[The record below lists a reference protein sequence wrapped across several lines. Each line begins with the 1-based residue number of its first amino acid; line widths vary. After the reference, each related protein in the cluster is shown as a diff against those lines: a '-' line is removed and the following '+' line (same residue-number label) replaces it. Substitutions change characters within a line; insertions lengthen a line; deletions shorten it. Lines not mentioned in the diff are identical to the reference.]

1 MMVDEKAD
9 RSRRNIK
16 HWVQAVIF
24 DLDGVVTDTA
34 EVHARAWKQ
43 MFDEYLE
50 TLGQREGRPYRR
62 FDREEDYL
70 RYVDGK
76 PRYDGVRS
84 FLESRGIEIDTG
96 SPDDPPRRET
106 ICGLGNRKNEIYQE
120 FIDKGLVKVFPA
132 AVRLIRH
139 LKLKRIKTAVV
150 SSSKNCQK
158 VLAAADIEDLFD
170 VRVDGEVSAELGLAG
185 KPAPDIFLKAAEELS
200 VSPEQAIV
208 VEDAIAGV
216 EAGRR
221 GGFGCVIGVEPTGR
235 GQNLE
240 GHGADRVVGDLSE
253 IDVDTVPQRRRTS
266 KLPSAL
272 NRIGEIIRWREGKK
286 TVLFLDYDG
295 TLTPIVE
302 RPEQAD
308 LAPEMRAILKILA
321 ERCTV
326 AIVSGRGLKDVQKR
340 VALEGLYYAGSHGFE
355 IDGPGQERIRN
366 EKGSEALPALNEA
379 ENELRSLLNDIQGAL
394 VERKKYS
401 VAVHYRRVASGQVE
415 MVENKVDDVL
425 QRHSGLRKGHGKK
438 VFELQPDVEWDKGRA
453 VLWLMERLGLQGE
466 AVRPIY
472 IGDDVTD
479 EDAFR
484 DLQERGAGI
493 VVHGGEKRS
502 SYARYG
508 LVDPEEVLTFLQN
521 LSAAISGG
529 E

>member
-1 MMVDEKAD
+1 MSDENTD
-9 RSRRNIK
+9 LTTRNIVR
-16 HWVQAVIF
+16 WVHAVIF

-34 EVHARAWKQ
+34 EAHARAWKQ
-43 MFDEYLE
+43 MFDDYLE
-50 TLGQREGRPYRR
+50 TLEQRKGIPYGR
-62 FDREEDYL
+62 FDREKDYL

-84 FLESRGIEIDTG
+84 FLQSRSIELETG
-96 SPDDPPRRET
+96 SPNDPPRRET
-106 ICGLGNRKNEIYQE
+106 ICGLGNRKNEIYQQ
-120 FIDKGLVKVFPA
+120 FIDKGLVKVYPA
-132 AVRLIRH
+132 AVRLIRQ
-139 LKLKRIKTAVV
+139 LKSKKIKTAVV

-170 VRVDGEVSAELGLAG
+170 VRVDGKVSAELGLAG
-185 KPAPDIFLKAAEELS
+185 KPAPDIFLKAIEELG
-200 VSPEQAIV
+200 VSPEQAVV

-221 GGFGCVIGVEPTGR
+221 GGFGCVIGVDPTGR
-235 GQNLE
+235 GRHLE
-240 GHGADRVVGDLSE
+240 DHGADRVVGDLSE
-253 IDVDTVPQRRRTS
+253 MDFDTVPQRRRTA

-272 NRIGEIIRWREGKK
+272 NRIGEIIRRLKGKK
-286 TVLFLDYDG
+286 IALFLDYDG

-308 LAPEMRAILKILA
+308 LSPEMRAILKKLA
-321 ERCTV
+321 GRCTL
-326 AIVSGRGLKDVQKR
+326 AIVSGRGLKDVQGR

-379 ENELRSLLNDIQGAL
+379 ENELRKLLTDIQGAL

-453 VLWLMERLGLQGE
+453 VLWLMEKLGLHDE
-466 AVRPIY
+466 TVRSIY

-484 DLQERGAGI
+484 VLQERGTGI
-493 VVHGGEKRS
+493 VVHGGEERS

-521 LSAAISGG
+521 LSAAHSGG

>member
-1 MMVDEKAD
+1 MRDEKTD
-9 RSRRNIK
+9 RTTRNIGQ
-16 HWVQAVIF
+16 WMQAVIF

-34 EVHARAWKQ
+34 EAHALAWKQ
-43 MFDEYLE
+43 MFDDYLE
-50 TLGQREGRPYRR
+50 TLGQRKGKPYRR
-62 FDREEDYL
+62 FEREEDYL
-70 RYVDGK
+70 RYVYGK
-76 PRYDGVRS
+76 PRNDGVKS

-106 ICGLGNRKNEIYQE
+106 LCGLGNRKNEIYQE

-132 AVRLIRH
+132 AVRLIRQ
-139 LKLKRIKTAVV
+139 LRSEKIKTAVV

-170 VRVDGEVSAELGLAG
+170 VRVDGKASAKLGLAG
-185 KPAPDIFLKAAEELS
+185 KPAPDIFLRAAEELS
-200 VSPEQAIV
+200 VSPEQAVV

-221 GGFGCVIGVEPTGR
+221 GGFGCVIGVDSTGR
-235 GQNLE
+235 GRNLE
-240 GHGADRVVGDLSE
+240 DHGADRVVGDLSE
-253 IDVDTVPQRRRTS
+253 IDFDTVPQRRRTS
-266 KLPSAL
+266 KLPSAV
-272 NRIGEIIRWREGKK
+272 NRIGEIIRWLEGSK

-308 LAPEMRAILKILA
+308 LTPEMRAILKILA

-326 AIVSGRGLKDVQKR
+326 AIVSGRGLNDVQER

-366 EKGSEALPALNEA
+366 EEGSEALPALNEA
-379 ENELRSLLNDIQGAL
+379 ENELRRLLTDIQGAL

-401 VAVHYRRVASGQVE
+401 VAVHYRRVAASQVE

-425 QRHSGLRKGHGKK
+425 QRHSELRKGRGKK
-438 VFELQPDVEWDKGRA
+438 VFELQPDVDWDKGRA
-453 VLWLMERLGLQGE
+453 VLWLMERLGLHSE

-484 DLQERGAGI
+484 VLQKQGVGI
-493 VVHGGEKRS
+493 VVNGGEERR

-508 LVDPEEVLTFLQN
+508 LGDPEEVLTFLEN
-521 LSAAISGG
+521 LAAAISGG

>member
-1 MMVDEKAD
+1 MRDEKRD
-9 RSRRNIK
+9 RTTRSIGQ
-16 HWVQAVIF
+16 WVQAVIF

-34 EVHARAWKQ
+34 EAHARAWKQ
-43 MFDEYLE
+43 MFDDYLE
-50 TLGQREGRPYRR
+50 TLGRRKGKPYRR
-62 FDREEDYL
+62 FDREEDYR

-84 FLESRGIEIDTG
+84 FLQSRGIELETG
-96 SPDDPPRRET
+96 SPNDPPRRET
-106 ICGLGNRKNEIYQE
+106 ICGLGNRKNEIYQQ

-132 AVRLIRH
+132 AVRLIRQ
-139 LKLKRIKTAVV
+139 LKSKKIKTAVV

-170 VRVDGEVSAELGLAG
+170 ARVDGDVSETLGLAG

-200 VSPEQAIV
+200 VSPERAVV

-221 GGFGCVIGVEPTGR
+221 GDFGCVIGVAPTGR
-235 GQNLE
+235 HRELAH
-240 GHGADRVVGDLSE
+240 HGADRVVSNLSE
-253 IDVDTVPQRRRTS
+253 INVDAVPHRRRTS
-266 KLPSAL
+266 ELPSAL
-272 NRIGEIIRWREGKK
+272 TRIGEIIRWLEGKQ
-286 TVLFLDYDG
+286 TALFLDYDG

-308 LAPEMRAILKILA
+308 LSPQMRAILKILA

-326 AIVSGRGLKDVQKR
+326 AIVSGRGLNDVQGR

-355 IDGPGQERIRN
+355 IDGPKQERLRS
-366 EKGSEALPALNEA
+366 EKGSEALPVLNEA
-379 ENELRSLLNDIQGAL
+379 ENHLRSRLAGIEGVL

-401 VAVHYRRVASGQVE
+401 IAVHYRRVAPEQVE
-415 MVENKVDDVL
+415 MVENKLDEVL
-425 QRHSGLRKGHGKK
+425 KAQGGLRKGRGKK

-453 VLWLMERLGLQGE
+453 VLWLMEKLGLHDETG
-466 AVRPIY
+466 RPIY

-484 DLQERGAGI
+484 VLQERGVGI
-493 VVHGGEKRS
+493 VVHGGEERPS
-502 SYARYG
+502 FAHYG
-508 LVDPEEVLTFLQN
+508 LVDPDEVLAFLRN
-521 LSAAISGG
+521 LSAAIGGG

>member
-1 MMVDEKAD
+1 MRNEKTD
-9 RSRRNIK
+9 RTKRNTGQ
-16 HWVQAVIF
+16 WVQAVIF

-34 EVHARAWKQ
+34 EAHALAWKQ
-43 MFDEYLE
+43 MFDDYLE
-50 TLGQREGRPYRR
+50 TLGQSKGKPYRR

-76 PRYDGVRS
+76 PRYDGVKS

-96 SPDDPPRRET
+96 SPDDSPRNET

-132 AVRLIRH
+132 AVRLIRQ
-139 LKLKRIKTAVV
+139 LRSKKIKTAVV

-158 VLAAADIEDLFD
+158 VLAAANIEDLFD
-170 VRVDGEVSAELGLAG
+170 VRVDGKLSAEQGLAG

-200 VSPEQAIV
+200 VSPQQAVV
-208 VEDAIAGV
+208 VEDAIAGG

-221 GGFGCVIGVEPTGR
+221 GGFGCVIGVDPTGR
-235 GQNLE
+235 GRNLE
-240 GHGADRVVGDLSE
+240 DHGADRVVGDLSE
-253 IDVDTVPQRRRTS
+253 IDVDTVPQRRGTA
-266 KLPSAL
+266 KLPSAVK
-272 NRIGEIIRWREGKK
+272 RIGEIIRWLEGYK
-286 TVLFLDYDG
+286 TALFLDYDG

-308 LAPEMRAILKILA
+308 LAPEMRATLKILA

-326 AIVSGRGLKDVQKR
+326 AIVSGRGLKDVQAR

-366 EKGSEALPALNEA
+366 EKGAEALPALNEA
-379 ENELRSLLNDIQGAL
+379 ENELRSLLTDIQGAL

-401 VAVHYRRVASGQVE
+401 VAVHYRRVAAGQVE
-415 MVENKVDDVL
+415 MVENKVNDVL
-425 QRHSGLRKGHGKK
+425 QRHSGLRKGRGKK
-438 VFELQPDVEWDKGRA
+438 VFELQPDVDWDKGRA
-453 VLWLMERLGLQGE
+453 VLWLMERLGLHSE

-484 DLQERGAGI
+484 VLQEQGVGI
-493 VVHGGEKRS
+493 VVHGGEGRT

-508 LVDPEEVLTFLQN
+508 LVDPKEVLAFLRN
-521 LSAAISGG
+521 LSVAISGG

>member
-34 EVHARAWKQ
+34 EAHARAWKQ

-50 TLGQREGRPYRR
+50 TLGQREGKPYRP

-84 FLESRGIEIDTG
+84 FLESRGIELDTG

-106 ICGLGNRKNEIYQE
+106 ICGLGNQKNEIYQE
-120 FIDKGLVKVFPA
+120 FIDMGLVKVFPA
-132 AVRLIRH
+132 AVQLIRQ
-139 LKLKRIKTAVV
+139 LKSMKIKTAVV

-170 VRVDGEVSAELGLAG
+170 VRVDGKASAELGLAG

-200 VSPEQAIV
+200 VSPEQAVV

-221 GGFGCVIGVEPTGR
+221 GGFGFVIGVDSTGR
-235 GQNLE
+235 GRNLE
-240 GHGADRVVGDLSE
+240 EHGADRVVGDLSE

-272 NRIGEIIRWREGKK
+272 NRIGEIIRWLEGKK
-286 TVLFLDYDG
+286 TALFLDYDG

-308 LAPEMRAILKILA
+308 LSPKMRAILKKLA
-321 ERCTV
+321 GRCTV
-326 AIVSGRGLKDVQKR
+326 AIVSGRGLKDVQER

-379 ENELRSLLNDIQGAL
+379 ENELRRLLTDIQGAL

-401 VAVHYRRVASGQVE
+401 IAVHYRRVAAGQVE
-415 MVENKVDDVL
+415 MVEDKVDDVL
-425 QRHSGLRKGHGKK
+425 QRRQRTSQGSRQKG
-438 VFELQPDVEWDKGRA
+438 VRTA
-453 VLWLMERLGLQGE
+453 ARRRLGQ
-466 AVRPIY
+466 RPRR
-472 IGDDVTD
+472 
-479 EDAFR
+479 A
-484 DLQERGAGI
+484 
-493 VVHGGEKRS
+493 
-502 SYARYG
+502 
-508 LVDPEEVLTFLQN
+508 LVDGTVGSP
-521 LSAAISGG
+521 
-529 E
+529 

>member
-1 MMVDEKAD
+1 MGDEKAD
-9 RSRRNIK
+9 RSRRAIG

-34 EVHARAWKQ
+34 EAHARAWKQ
-43 MFDEYLE
+43 MFDDYLE
-50 TLGQREGRPYRR
+50 TLGQRKGKAYRR
-62 FDREEDYL
+62 FDRGKDYL

-106 ICGLGNRKNEIYQE
+106 ICGLGNRKNQIYQE

-132 AVRLIRH
+132 AVRLIRQ
-139 LKLKRIKTAVV
+139 LKLKKIRTAVV

-170 VRVDGEVSAELGLAG
+170 VRVDGKVSAELGLTG

-200 VSPEQAIV
+200 VSPEQAVV

-221 GGFGCVIGVEPTGR
+221 GDFGCVIGVAPTGR
-235 GQNLE
+235 HRELE
-240 GHGADRVVGDLSE
+240 EHGADRVVSDLSE
-253 IDVDTVPQRRRTS
+253 IDVDAVPHRRRTS
-266 KLPSAL
+266 KLPSAM
-272 NRIGEIIRWREGKK
+272 NRMEEIIGWLEGKQ
-286 TVLFLDYDG
+286 TALFLDYDG

-308 LAPEMRAILKILA
+308 LSPQMRAILKILA

-326 AIVSGRGLKDVQKR
+326 AIVSGRGLEDVQER
-340 VALEGLYYAGSHGFE
+340 VALETLYYAGSHGFE
-355 IDGPGQERIRN
+355 IDGPGHERIRN
-366 EKGSEALPALNEA
+366 EKGCEALPALDTA
-379 ENELRSLLNDIQGAL
+379 ENELRRLLTDIQGAL

-401 VAVHYRRVASGQVE
+401 VAVHFRRVAADQVE
-415 MVENKVDDVL
+415 MVASAVNDVL

-453 VLWLMERLGLQGE
+453 VLWLMERLGLRGE
-466 AVRPIY
+466 AVRPVY

-484 DLQERGAGI
+484 VLQERGAGI
-493 VVHGGEKRS
+493 VVHGGEERS

-521 LSAAISGG
+521 LSAAINGG